1 MRINLT
7 SSLSESIATWSTML
21 YWRNYSTAHL
31 ICVSVFADE
40 GATADMDQ
48 ATNPESLKECH
59 ELYNSLESWMQRS
72 PGLPSRVHSGN
83 TIYAKAAQVCSCRKF
98 KPSWSFF
105 FLMQLERSF
114 CFEKSLKSI
123 QQTRRCSNV
132 LEPFSIFVCNVPHA
146 KWVWSEHVSL
156 LHQPAGHPLIFA
168 SSLIWPVII
177 AGSHIYGAD
186 RTLVTEIFEAFR
198 WVLVWLLRLISGLFI
213 PCRTQCCYEV
223 DTSEEIVQR
232 VRPANGIF

>member
-1 MRINLT
+1 MSRSPHGQQGSTDAIIPQLT
-7 SSLSESIATWSTML
+7 SF
-21 YWRNYSTAHL
+21 
-31 ICVSVFADE
+31 VSRFSRMKE
-40 GATADMDQ
+40 QTADMDQ
-48 ATNPESLKECH
+48 DTNPESLKECH

-83 TIYAKAAQVCSCRKF
+83 TIYAKAAQVCHLVVENSSL
-98 KPSWSFF
+98 PDHF

-123 QQTRRCSNV
+123 QQTQRCSNV
-132 LEPFSIFVCNVPHA
+132 LEPFSIFVCNAPHA

-156 LHQPAGHPLIFA
+156 LHQPAGHPLIFT

-198 WVLVWLLRLISGLFI
+198 WVAV
-213 PCRTQCCYEV
+213 
-223 DTSEEIVQR
+223 
-232 VRPANGIF
+232 